1 MLITFHSPLFTFL
14 AMPLHQAIYQFLT
27 NQVSS
32 QTQEAWEAEMAYDA
46 NFRANIDTLKE
57 LFAQEG
63 HKNEIADFLT
73 KKNIASS
80 SFIQTQVQPII
91 QYIAYDT
98 FLLSH
103 LDNSISEEEKNAF
116 DAEKQTQSDL
126 TAKANGFHQLSEQLI
141 SLGNQKRAHTI
152 FNKVDFDSLIPT
164 EEAPASIPLW
174 KTTPFR
180 FMAAAI
186 LVFGF
191 GISFWRLQET
201 PPEKNDLYF
210 TQTYFDTPF
219 EVSTHLG
226 EVDEIQQA
234 ISLYNDKNYEGVIP
248 LLSQK
253 THTNANTQLVLAN
266 SYMKLQQ
273 YEEALPLLLEAQK
286 DPNYSADAKYYT
298 ALCYVFLHEPTK
310 AKEILINISSQTTI
324 SNLEKQRVTQL
335 LNDIQNVK

>member
-1 MLITFHSPLFTFL
+1 
-14 AMPLHQAIYQFLT
+14 MPLHQAIYQFLT

-32 QTQEAWEAEMAYDA
+32 QTQDAWEAEMAYDA
-46 NFRANIDTLKE
+46 NFRANIETLKG

-73 KKNIASS
+73 KKNIATS

-91 QYIAYDT
+91 QHLAYDT
-98 FLLSH
+98 FLLSY
-103 LDNSISEEEKNAF
+103 LDNSISEGKKNAF
-116 DAEKQTQSDL
+116 EAAKRTQSDL
-126 TAKANGFHQLSEQLI
+126 TAKANGFHQLSEQLH
-141 SLGNQKRAHTI
+141 SLGNHKRAQKI
-152 FNKVDFDSLIPT
+152 FANIDFDALIPT

-226 EVDEIQQA
+226 EIDEIQQA

-253 THTNANTQLVLAN
+253 TNTNANTQLVLAN

-273 YEEALPLLLEAQK
+273 YEKALPLLLEAQK
-286 DPNYSADAKYYT
+286 DPNYTADAKYYT
-298 ALCYVFLHEPTK
+298 ALCYIFLHQPTK
-310 AKEILINISSQTTI
+310 AADILTSLSTQTTI

-335 LNDIQNVK
+335 LKDIGKQ